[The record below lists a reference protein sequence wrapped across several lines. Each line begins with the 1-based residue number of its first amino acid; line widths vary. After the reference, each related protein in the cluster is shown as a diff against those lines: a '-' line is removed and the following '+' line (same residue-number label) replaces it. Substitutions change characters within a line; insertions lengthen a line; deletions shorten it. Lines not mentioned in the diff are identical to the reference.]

1 MKNPFKQKWFQLT
14 IISIVVF
21 LAIPTVAFGGTFVVS
36 LIQGKTAE
44 EAVQILAEQLDGVLD
59 RLGVIE
65 NKQTE
70 LEQAVQTSTT
80 EIDNLK
86 DKNAGLEQSVVGLE
100 TKNADLQNKVNCQE
114 LIKKTPQRGEGRY
127 ININIVDYYNFTK
140 SDLENSRKS
149 LEYLPIV
156 KNSPTQ
162 ENIDKIRSFEIIRDT
177 DTIINDIGRLDGW
190 YQYWT
195 ENLSAQIKF
204 DEENLSEAQPLYNNY
219 TAQCGEN

>member
-1 MKNPFKQKWFQLT
+1 MKIFFKQKWFKVT
-14 IISIVVF
+14 IIAIIIF

-44 EAVQILAEQLDGVLD
+44 EAVQILAEQLDGVLG

-65 NKQTE
+65 SKQTE
-70 LEQAVQTSTT
+70 LEQTVQTSTN

-86 DKNAGLEQSVVGLE
+86 DKNTGLEQSVAGLE
-100 TKNADLQNKVNCQE
+100 TKNADLQNKVNCQD
-114 LIKKTPQRGEGRY
+114 LIKKTPQGGEARF

-140 SDLENSRKS
+140 DDLKNSKAS
-149 LEYLPIV
+149 FDYLSIV
-156 KNSPTQ
+156 KDSPTQ

-195 ENLSAQIKF
+195 ENLSAQIKY
-204 DEENLSEAQPLYNNY
+204 DEQLISEARPLYDSY
-219 TAQCGEN
+219 ITQCGGR